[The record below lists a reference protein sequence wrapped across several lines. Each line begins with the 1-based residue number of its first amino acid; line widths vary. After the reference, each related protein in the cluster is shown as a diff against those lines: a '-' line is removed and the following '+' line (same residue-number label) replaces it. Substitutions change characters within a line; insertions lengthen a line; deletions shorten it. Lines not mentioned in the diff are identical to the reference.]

1 MSPLFTV
8 MLVIALFY
16 IVVGLG
22 ARLSYSYSDKLITKL
37 NVILKES
44 ESKSDC

>member
-16 IVVGLG
+16 ILVGLG
-22 ARLSYSYSDKLITKL
+22 ARLSYSYGDKLIERL
-37 NVILKES
+37 NTILKES
-44 ESKSDC
+44 ESKI